1 MRYPTPATVA
11 MIPGLPSRLR
21 SAETG
26 TGSGGGNNT
35 AANYEKAVKF
45 AECMRNN
52 GVKDFP
58 DHTENGPLINVEGA
72 RSIPGFQAAAQKCLK
87 VYSGELGGQ

>member
-1 MRYPTPATVA
+1 VEKAISACKDLEP
-11 MIPGLPSRLR
+11 PGLLGGKAISQEMRARL
-21 SAETG
+21 
-26 TGSGGGNNT
+26 
-35 AANYEKAVKF
+35 KF
-45 AECMRNN
+45 AQSMRDN

-58 DHTENGPLINVEGA
+58 GPTENGPLINVEGA